1 MSKKIKKT
9 NKIKEQDISMLLFE
23 DERIT
28 GKQIELYNKAKEE
41 FTNVQIENPIYIIE
55 NKLQVLNKYNNFIKR
70 TLETPEITPEQI
82 EKCLSNSYTR
92 YMVHMLE
99 LE

>member
-1 MSKKIKKT
+1 MGKKKT
-9 NKIKEQDISMLLFE
+9 NKEPDISMLLFE

-55 NKLQVLNKYNNFIKR
+55 NKLQVLNKYNNFIKL
-70 TLETPEITPEQI
+70 TFETPEITPEQI
-82 EKCLSNSYTR
+82 KKSLSNSYTK
-92 YMVHMLE
+92 YMEHMLD
-99 LE
+99 LEK

>member
-1 MSKKIKKT
+1 
-9 NKIKEQDISMLLFE
+9 MLLFE

-41 FTNVQIENPIYIIE
+41 FTNVQIENPIYILE

-70 TLETPEITPEQI
+70 TLETPEITREQI
-82 EKCLSNSYTR
+82 EQSLSNSYTR
-92 YMVHMLE
+92 YMVHMLN